1 MDILVVRAKELA
13 KILSISIVSV
23 RRMDSGGLLPK
34 PLRLGGCVVW
44 NLAEI
49 KAWLSAGSPDRVRWQ
64 ALQAATRRGGR

>member
-13 KILSISIVSV
+13 KLLSISIVSI

-49 KAWLSAGSPDRVRWQ
+49 KTWLSAGSPNREKWQ
-64 ALQAATRRGGR
+64 AIVAASKKGVR